1 MTDCICQNQQS
12 IQMKIEFELIQED
25 EGSSLRLLHEKL
37 SPEKF
42 SWQYHY
48 HPEYELVYVVEGNGT
63 RQVGNH
69 ISNYEDGDLV
79 LMGPDLP
86 HSGFGLNSRGMIE
99 QVVVQFKKEVF
110 GPTLLQRP
118 EMKLIQALLDK
129 SRFGIS
135 FGRTAIQK
143 VTKKLLHLLQ
153 LEPFERFF
161 ELINILQ
168 VLAVSDEYILLNS
181 HVTLPTTI
189 RKLHIRLQN
198 IFNYVEQNFQEEINI
213 KTVAD
218 IAHLTVPAFCNYF
231 KKIMNITFTDFINQY
246 RIEQACILLQ
256 QDKSV
261 GEVCFEC
268 GFNNVPYFN
277 KVFKNILKKT
287 PSEFKKTKT
296 MALSPQ

>member
-1 MTDCICQNQQS
+1 
-12 IQMKIEFELIQED
+12 MKIEFEQVQED
-25 EGSSLRLLHEKL
+25 EGSSLRLLHDIL

-48 HPEYELVYVVEGNGT
+48 HPEYELVYVVAGNGT

-69 ISNYEDGDLV
+69 ISNYENGDLV

-86 HSGFGLNSRGMIE
+86 HSGFGLNSRGTIE

-110 GPTLLQRP
+110 GPSLLQRP
-118 EMKLIQALLDK
+118 EMKLINVLLENA
-129 SRFGIS
+129 RFGIS
-135 FGRTAIQK
+135 FGETAKEK
-143 VTKKLLHLLQ
+143 VTKKMLGLLQ
-153 LEPFERFF
+153 LPPFERFF

-168 VLAVSDEYILLNS
+168 ELALSGDHTLLNS
-181 HVTLPTTI
+181 QVTLPTTI
-189 RKLHIRLQN
+189 RKVHIRLQN

-246 RIEQACILLQ
+246 RIEQACKLLQ

-277 KVFKNILKKT
+277 KVFKNIIKKT
-287 PSEFKKTKT
+287 PSEFKKSKT
-296 MALSPQ
+296 LVMGMN

>member
-1 MTDCICQNQQS
+1 
-12 IQMKIEFELIQED
+12 MKIEFELIQED
-25 EGSSLRLLHEKL
+25 EGSSFRLLHEKI
-37 SPEKF
+37 PAEEY

-48 HPEYELVYVVEGNGT
+48 HPEFELVCVLAGNGT

-69 ISNYEDGDLV
+69 ASNYENGDLV

-86 HSGFGLNSRGMIE
+86 HSGFGLNTSGMIE

-110 GPTLLQRP
+110 GPSFLARP
-118 EMKLIQALLDK
+118 EMKNIDLLLAK
-129 SRFGIS
+129 SSYGIS
-135 FGRTAIQK
+135 FSEATKEKAM
-143 VTKKLLHLLQ
+143 KKLVKLLR
-153 LEPFERFF
+153 LPPFERFVEF
-161 ELINILQ
+161 TGILQ
-168 VLAVSDEYILLNS
+168 LLATSEEYTLLNS
-181 HVTLPTTI
+181 QVTLPTTV
-189 RKLHIRLQN
+189 RKVHVRLQN

-213 KTVAD
+213 RKVAA

-256 QDKSV
+256 QEKSI

-277 KVFKNILKKT
+277 KVFKNIVRKT
-287 PSEFKKTKT
+287 PSEFKKTANSYQPRAVAT
-296 MALSPQ
+296 VS

>member
-1 MTDCICQNQQS
+1 
-12 IQMKIEFELIQED
+12 MKIEFEQIQED
-25 EGSSLRLLHEKL
+25 EGSSFRLLHEKI
-37 SPEKF
+37 PAEKY

-48 HPEYELVYVVEGNGT
+48 HPEYELVCVVAGNGT

-69 ISNYEDGDLV
+69 ASNYENGDLV

-86 HSGFGLNSRGMIE
+86 HSGFGLNAHGMIE
-99 QVVVQFKKEVF
+99 QVVIQFKKDVF
-110 GPTLLQRP
+110 TPSLLQRP
-118 EMKLIQALLDK
+118 EMKLINVLLDR

-135 FGRTAIQK
+135 FGEA
-143 VTKKLLHLLQ
+143 TKEKALKKIMRLLKLP
-153 LEPFERFF
+153 PFERFV
-161 ELINILQ
+161 ELMQLLQ
-168 VLAVSDEYILLNS
+168 MLAGAEEYTLLNS
-181 HVTLPTTI
+181 QVTLPTTI
-189 RKLHIRLQN
+189 RKVHVRLQN

-213 KTVAD
+213 QKVAA

-256 QDKSV
+256 QEKSV

-277 KVFKNILKKT
+277 KVFKNIIKKT

-296 MALSPQ
+296 MAMGLN

>member
-1 MTDCICQNQQS
+1 
-12 IQMKIEFELIQED
+12 MKIEFELIQED
-25 EGSSLRLLHEKL
+25 EGSSFRLLHEKI
-37 SPEKF
+37 PAEEY

-48 HPEYELVYVVEGNGT
+48 HPEYELVCVLAGNGT

-69 ISNYEDGDLV
+69 ASNYENGDLV

-86 HSGFGLNSRGMIE
+86 HSGFGLNTHGMIE

-110 GPTLLQRP
+110 GPSLLMRP
-118 EMKLIQALLDK
+118 EMKFINLLLDK
-129 SRFGIS
+129 SRYGVCFGEI
-135 FGRTAIQK
+135 TKEK
-143 VTKKLLHLLQ
+143 VMKKMVRLLKLP
-153 LEPFERFF
+153 PFERFIEF
-161 ELINILQ
+161 TGILQ
-168 VLAVSDEYILLNS
+168 LLATDEEYKLLNS
-181 HVTLPTTI
+181 QVTLPTTI
-189 RKLHIRLQN
+189 RKVHVRLQN

-213 KTVAD
+213 KKVAA

-256 QDKSV
+256 QEKSI

-277 KVFKNILKKT
+277 KVFKNIVKKT
-287 PSEFKKTKT
+287 PSEFKKT
-296 MALSPQ
+296 ANRYQPRAVSA

>member
-1 MTDCICQNQQS
+1 
-12 IQMKIEFELIQED
+12 MKIEFELIQED
-25 EGSSLRLLHEKL
+25 EGSSFRLLHEKI
-37 SPEKF
+37 PAEKY

-48 HPEYELVYVVEGNGT
+48 HPEYELVCVLAGNGT

-69 ISNYEDGDLV
+69 ASNYENGDLV

-86 HSGFGLNSRGMIE
+86 HSGFGLNAHGMIE
-99 QVVVQFKKEVF
+99 QVVIQFKKDVF
-110 GPTLLQRP
+110 TPSLLLRP
-118 EMKLIQALLDK
+118 EMKMINVLLDK

-135 FGRTAIQK
+135 FGEA
-143 VTKKLLHLLQ
+143 TKEKAMKKILRLLKLP
-153 LEPFERFF
+153 PFERFV
-161 ELINILQ
+161 ELMHILQ
-168 VLAVSDEYILLNS
+168 MLGGSEEYTLLNS
-181 HVTLPTTI
+181 QVTLPTTI
-189 RKLHIRLQN
+189 RKVHVRLQN

-213 KTVAD
+213 KKVAA

-256 QDKSV
+256 QEKSV

-277 KVFKNILKKT
+277 KVFKNIIKKT
-287 PSEFKKTKT
+287 PSEFKKTKA
-296 MALSPQ
+296 MDIRLN